1 MFHLQDKE
9 PGAERGVVSHWQC
22 TGSQGELLPAPL
34 APPFP
39 LQQGWRL
46 LGTVSGAW

>member
-9 PGAERGVVSHWQC
+9 PGAERGSDSLAGARVP
-22 TGSQGELLPAPL
+22 GEPLPASL
-34 APPFP
+34 APPLP

-46 LGTVSGAW
+46 LGTVS